1 MGLDRR
7 ANRADLGH
15 KYTSWMA
22 PRESGEDEL
31 QAVHASSA
39 GKRMVHTTVALTAAD
54 QLRQR
59 VAWALSQIFVI
70 GENGLMD
77 HTQEHEIWHS
87 K

>member
-1 MGLDRR
+1 M